1 MALPDLK
8 LSVNGTDIP
17 LDKFTIGFVSSVVKG
32 MLGTLRGVEGARETT
47 FSISDD
53 KVNIELDGVPL
64 PLNPFVNDIF
74 RNTLEGAISSLRGV
88 GEIENLKLSIIE

>member
-8 LSVNGTDIP
+8 LSVNAAEIP
-17 LDKFTIGFVSSVVKG
+17 LDKFTTSFISSLVKG
-32 MLGTLRGVEGARETT
+32 MLGTLQGTEGTRETGIG
-47 FSISDD
+47 ISGN

-64 PLNPFVNDIF
+64 PLNPFVSDIF

-88 GEIENLKLSIIE
+88 SEIENLKLQIRE